1 MNYRQEQFVNA
12 FTGDAECM
20 GNATA
25 AAARVG
31 YRDPENSG
39 RRLLRDP
46 AVAMAIQARLDRAS
60 LDAEQVLRLLWEQA
74 QSSMADFLK
83 LGPGGLPVPDVEG
96 RFQIDLARAYKAGKL
111 HLVKRLIP
119 TKHGMGIELHDAQRA
134 AELLGKAL
142 GLWRERLQI
151 EASVDLSTLS
161 DEQLEALVAGKPA
174 LALPNQ
180 GARNHTNAR
189 WS

>member
-1 MNYRQEQFVNA
+1 
-12 FTGDAECM
+12 M

-46 AVAMAIQARLDRAS
+46 EVNEAIQGRLDKAS

-74 QSSMADFLK
+74 QASIADFLK
-83 LGPGGLPVPDVEG
+83 LGPDGLPVPDTDG

-111 HLVKRLIP
+111 HLVKRLVP
-119 TKHGMGIELHDAQRA
+119 SRYGTGIDLHDAQRA

-151 EASVDLSTLS
+151 EAPVDLSTLS
-161 DEQLEALVAGKPA
+161 DEQLEALVAGKPIPSVA
-174 LALPNQ
+174 GLGCTQPRKCEVGLT
-180 GARNHTNAR
+180 GC
-189 WS
+189 